1 MNDASKLGTVKQGYC
16 NRGCTNVAIFLIM
29 IAVGLCLCF
38 SAIVPLK
45 SVVLRYVRIE

>member
-1 MNDASKLGTVKQGYC
+1 MNDASKLGTAKQGYC
-16 NRGCTNVAIFLIM
+16 NRECKNVAIFLIM

-38 SAIVPLK
+38 SATVPLK